1 MEDNKIVFTNE
12 DGETIELFVVEETRL
27 NNTSY
32 LLVCDSMEDE
42 SEAFIMKDISAPED
56 VEAIYEF
63 VDDDAERQAVAGLF
77 SELLDDED
85 LI

>member
-32 LLVCDSMEDE
+32 LLVCDSMEDK